1 MKKLNICKVLNDNR
15 NQSRALE
22 ADILYIMLNQN
33 NKEEQSKRIED
44 IKVREKKF
52 NDNFKTLQST
62 KLDEQEI
69 KLIIWIYYLKG
80 TLLRI

>member
-1 MKKLNICKVLNDNR
+1 MKKLNIYKVLNDNR

-44 IKVREKKF
+44 IKVREKS
-52 NDNFKTLQST
+52 LM
-62 KLDEQEI
+62 
-69 KLIIWIYYLKG
+69 IILKHYN
-80 TLLRI
+80 LLNWMSRK

>member
-69 KLIIWIYYLKG
+69 KLII
-80 TLLRI
+80 